1 MLGYCLDITHP
12 AQLEMERNARENPV
26 QPPFTAEQAL
36 GLIRMAGGLAVLV
49 PPNEMDDT
57 FPVAA
62 FDGIAAYGSHA
73 RADTARYLSLAR
85 RYGLIVTGGSAF
97 SAKTGR
103 RTGRALWTF
112 TDRNSGFR
120 RIFLPQQPF
129 EQREKEFSS

>member
-12 AQLEMERNARENPV
+12 ALLEMERNARENPV

-85 RYGLIVTGGSAF
+85 RYGLLVTAAF

-103 RTGRALWTF
+103 RTGRVPWTF

-120 RIFLPQQPF
+120 RIFLPQQPI
-129 EQREKEFSS
+129 